1 MYQQNAD
8 FLICG
13 LHQLPEWRF
22 TIAICPPE
30 E

>member
-13 LHQLPEWRF
+13 LHRAPDRGF